1 MRFYMK
7 LLERCFQEL
16 GGFFIFLFFIT
27 IAFATSSN
35 IIDRNQYRDR
45 EIDLEKGDKTY
56 DIDIYQRHGL
66 LKDKTEHLKDFAQS
80 LYRSSMIL
88 FGEFDIDDAGV
99 YQKIWALFQAVILI
113 TITMNSLVGLMNEVF
128 GDL

>member
-1 MRFYMK
+1 
-7 LLERCFQEL
+7 
-16 GGFFIFLFFIT
+16 
-27 IAFATSSN
+27 
-35 IIDRNQYRDR
+35 
-45 EIDLEKGDKTY
+45 
-56 DIDIYQRHGL
+56 
-66 LKDKTEHLKDFAQS
+66 
-80 LYRSSMIL
+80 MIL

>member
-1 MRFYMK
+1 MK

-56 DIDIYQRHGL
+56 DIDIY
-66 LKDKTEHLKDFAQS
+66 
-80 LYRSSMIL
+80 
-88 FGEFDIDDAGV
+88 
-99 YQKIWALFQAVILI
+99 
-113 TITMNSLVGLMNEVF
+113 
-128 GDL
+128 